1 MKLLFISDNF
11 PPEVNAP
18 ASRTF
23 DHASHWAKE
32 GEEVCVLTCAPNFPQ
47 GKVYKGYKNKILAE
61 EKMSGI
67 NVVRV
72 WTYISSNEGFFK
84 RILDYLSFA
93 FSSFV
98 AGLLIKTD
106 LIIATSPQFFTAVSA
121 YFLSKIKGKPWVF
134 EVRDLW
140 PESIKALGAMQSEF
154 IFSLLERLE
163 LFLYRDA
170 DLIVALTQAFKDNL
184 VNRGIKEGKIK
195 VVPNGANMDLFSPK
209 PKNAKL
215 EKKLRLAG
223 KTAVGYI
230 GTHGLA
236 HGLDFIIKSIANLKN
251 KNIKF
256 IFIGD
261 GAQKKEVVKLA
272 EKEKLKNV
280 LFLDPVSKSEVA
292 DYWSVMD
299 IALIPLKKQPVFE
312 TVLPSKIFEAAA
324 MGKPILLGVSGE
336 ARRLVEKYKAG
347 LCFEPEDET
356 DFLAKLEEIAN
367 NEAAYN
373 RLKKGCENLAKDF
386 DRKKLA
392 DEMLGYLRKASLR
405 Q

>member
-1 MKLLFISDNF
+1 
-11 PPEVNAP
+11 
-18 ASRTF
+18 
-23 DHASHWAKE
+23 
-32 GEEVCVLTCAPNFPQ
+32 
-47 GKVYKGYKNKILAE
+47 
-61 EKMSGI
+61 
-67 NVVRV
+67 
-72 WTYISSNEGFFK
+72 
-84 RILDYLSFA
+84 LDYLSFA

-140 PESIKALGAMQSEF
+140 PESIKALGAMQSKF

-209 PKNAKL
+209 SKNAKL

-280 LFLDPVSKSEVA
+280 LFLDPIPKSEVA

-373 RLKKGCENLAKDF
+373 RLKKGCENLAEDF

-392 DEMLGYLRKASLR
+392 NEMLGYLRETYLK